1 MIWPHRWNRFWS
13 LSGDH
18 RWLLLKS
25 FCMLAWV
32 RIGLRWRGYAAMRAW
47 ADRPQCCAVATLTVE
62 QASALGQ
69 VVNLAARHSPFTVTC
84 LPRSLW
90 LQRVLRERGL
100 DSELCIG
107 VKLGHDGF
115 AAHAWVEWRSSVLND
130 TPDFVG
136 LYSRMPHG
144 YDPAQS

>member
-1 MIWPHRWNRFWS
+1 
-13 LSGDH
+13 
-18 RWLLLKS
+18 
-25 FCMLAWV
+25 MLGVV
-32 RIGLRWRGYAAMRAW
+32 RVGLYWHGYSAMRLW
-47 ADRPQCCAVATLTVE
+47 AERPRCCAIATLTVE
-62 QASALGQ
+62 EASALGQ